1 MLNSYA
7 PLEIVSCAVGDK
19 HNRYSG
25 AENNDESAKVIDE
38 NYLAHPM
45 YPQLHLNA
53 RCSRHCLVL
62 RSSQSIAQASANASE
77 AAWLAHA
84 QLPTSRLIILTIL
97 LQTDMCSGTGEMV
110 YCGQRG
116 VHRSRHPGRRRRA
129 GPDRISSCCKRE
141 SKFKRERREKAFRDL
156 GY

>member
-77 AAWLAHA
+77 ASASWLVHA
-84 QLPTSRLIILTIL
+84 PPPTSRLIILTIL
-97 LQTDMCSGTGEMV
+97 LQTDMCSGL
-110 YCGQRG
+110 
-116 VHRSRHPGRRRRA
+116 RRD
-129 GPDRISSCCKRE
+129 GILQT
-141 SKFKRERREKAFRDL
+141 ERRSSQPTPGEKTACWTRPNFRQL
-156 GY
+156 